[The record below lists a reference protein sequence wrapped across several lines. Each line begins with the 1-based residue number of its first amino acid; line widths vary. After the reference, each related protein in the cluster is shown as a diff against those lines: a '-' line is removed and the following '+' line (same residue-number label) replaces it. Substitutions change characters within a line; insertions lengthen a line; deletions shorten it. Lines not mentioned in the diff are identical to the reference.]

1 MIPLLQA
8 SFFAASELTLLSRQ
22 AGDKFQDIIWASR
35 EAERRQTLPED
46 QCIEVSLGA
55 WPFKRFETAEIIP
68 IRKGK

>member
-1 MIPLLQA
+1 MRPILQA

-22 AGDKFQDIIWASR
+22 AGELYSDIIWAAR
-35 EAERRQTLPED
+35 EAERKETLPRVD
-46 QCIEVSLGA
+46 ISLGA

>member
-1 MIPLLQA
+1 MKFILQA

-35 EAERRQTLPED
+35 EAERRQTLPWD
-46 QCIEVSLGA
+46 QTLEISLGD
-55 WPFKRFETAEIIP
+55 WPYRRLEVANVVP

>member
-1 MIPLLQA
+1 MKLLQA

-46 QCIEVSLGA
+46 QNIEVSLGD
-55 WPFKRFETAEIIP
+55 WPFKRLETADIIP
-68 IRKGK
+68 IKRGK